1 MASFRDQADVSSGG
15 TYTMPYDGYVL
26 IGANGGTVTVSITIN
41 GTAFAFDT
49 TIDNGKVKGL
59 ENIIPQGSV
68 LTISGSA
75 AKVVAYGK

>member
-1 MASFRDQADVSSGG
+1 MASFRDQSDVTAGG

-26 IGANGGTVTVSITIN
+26 IGADGGTVTVSITIN

-49 TIDNGKVKGL
+49 TIADGKVKGL

-68 LTISGSA
+68 LTLAGANSKI
-75 AKVVAYGK
+75 VAYGK